1 MEKFNITVIG
11 AGIVGL
17 AISSKLPP
25 GNNLVLEQY
34 ESFGKETSS
43 RNSEVIH
50 AGIYYPKDSLKSKL
64 CVKGNEMVYSICKKN
79 NINHKQLGKIV
90 VAVNDEEQGDLETLY
105 QHGLAN
111 GVSGLR
117 MISQQEVKQYE
128 PEINAVCGIYSATTG
143 IVDTHNLMRYFE
155 LQAKDNG
162 VLFAYGCELIG
173 IDKVSHG
180 YKIMVRDAD
189 GQIDDFFT
197 RVIVNCAGLNS
208 DKVARMA
215 GINDYCLHYC
225 KGEYFSV
232 GNGKSKRIHHLV
244 YPVPSKISL
253 GVHTVVDLQGQFKLG
268 PNAHYVT
275 EIDYQVADDHLDEI
289 YESAKQYLP
298 FIEKE
303 DLSPDMAGIRPKLQ
317 ASGEEVKDFVVSH
330 EAEKGLIGFI
340 NLIGIESPGL
350 TASPAIA
357 EYVIDELKK
366 I

>member
-162 VLFAYGCELIG
+162 VLFAYGW
-173 IDKVSHG
+173 
-180 YKIMVRDAD
+180 
-189 GQIDDFFT
+189 
-197 RVIVNCAGLNS
+197 
-208 DKVARMA
+208 
-215 GINDYCLHYC
+215 
-225 KGEYFSV
+225 
-232 GNGKSKRIHHLV
+232 
-244 YPVPSKISL
+244 
-253 GVHTVVDLQGQFKLG
+253 
-268 PNAHYVT
+268 
-275 EIDYQVADDHLDEI
+275 
-289 YESAKQYLP
+289 KQN
-298 FIEKE
+298 
-303 DLSPDMAGIRPKLQ
+303 
-317 ASGEEVKDFVVSH
+317 EE
-330 EAEKGLIGFI
+330 
-340 NLIGIESPGL
+340 
-350 TASPAIA
+350 
-357 EYVIDELKK
+357 
-366 I
+366 